1 MSCCINVTEYSR
13 RFGLFNQHCDD
24 RHEGVQ
30 SYRLRCLHL
39 LSEGVW
45 QVKGS
50 IQRAALQNF
59 SEFQVFGATSWDG
72 FSDDMQAMANCL
84 RKIVGGKDGGRLVA
98 FVLKVDG
105 QKSCRTFG

>member
-1 MSCCINVTEYSR
+1 MSCCIKLG
-13 RFGLFNQHCDD
+13 FGLFNQHCDD

-39 LSEGVW
+39 LSGGVW
-45 QVKGS
+45 QEKGS

-59 SEFQVFGATSWDG
+59 SEFQVRGATSWDG

-84 RKIVGGKDGGRLVA
+84 RKIVGGKDGGRLVS
-98 FVLKVDG
+98 FVLKADV

>member
-1 MSCCINVTEYSR
+1 M
-13 RFGLFNQHCDD
+13 
-24 RHEGVQ
+24 
-30 SYRLRCLHL
+30 
-39 LSEGVW
+39 
-45 QVKGS
+45 KGS